1 MIAISLGVALLA
13 MWIQADAA
21 GARRTGGVLIGS
33 VIMLAVGTSLSSFC
47 ASQAEAYTLQCA
59 ALGASSVLRCVDV
72 PGVRVSTHVYA
83 WALGGCAVTLV
94 ATGVLLALRLEVT
107 DAVLRHALKRGS
119 LMSLAH
125 ATVLTNS
132 AAGKIGE
139 RRVKHALIVT
149 WRSQWRLDS
158 PTLGRCLF
166 GGLLVF
172 AATRSQHGAT

>member
-21 GARRTGGVLIGS
+21 GARRTGGVLFGS
-33 VIMLAVGTSLSSFC
+33 VLMLAVGTSLSSFC

-125 ATVLTNS
+125 ATVLTSS
-132 AAGKIGE
+132 AAGK
-139 RRVKHALIVT
+139 
-149 WRSQWRLDS
+149 S
-158 PTLGRCLF
+158 
-166 GGLLVF
+166 
-172 AATRSQHGAT
+172 AASGV